1 LPEKSSNED
10 VAAQQ
15 TTGYFSVRRIL
26 SDSSGN
32 AFPPPGGGQT
42 EWPVFVYSQH
52 QVLTKLQP
60 NGQPVV
66 QYGWQSA
73 DLEDRVRL
81 PIILICVLTA
91 GGFVLSASPRVTDYP
106 SDPSYRAIF
115 RDPRAP
121 RSRRR

>member
-1 LPEKSSNED
+1 MWQLNK
-10 VAAQQ
+10 QQ
-15 TTGYFSVRRIL
+15 VISLCAGFSAIALVML
-26 SDSSGN
+26 
-32 AFPPPGGGQT
+32 FPPPGGGQT